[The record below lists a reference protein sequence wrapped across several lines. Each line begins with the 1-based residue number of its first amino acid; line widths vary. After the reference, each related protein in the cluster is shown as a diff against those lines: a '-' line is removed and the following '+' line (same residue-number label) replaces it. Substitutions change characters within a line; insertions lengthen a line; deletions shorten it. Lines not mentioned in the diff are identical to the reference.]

1 MRCASATLT
10 SSSIACRSPPIGSSR
25 CSTLGTEPP
34 LGTPSH
40 RPDLPSKGEWVSSV
54 DWRRNLAALWFAEF
68 TAIFGFSFAFPFLS
82 IFISQ
87 DLGVHPGRDLDLWTA
102 AAGSVSGLSMG
113 IASPIWGIMGDRFGR
128 KPMLLR
134 SMVGGA
140 VTVGLIYFVQTP
152 EQLVVLRFLQ
162 GATSGTVAAATALV
176 AVETPRNRV
185 GWALGVVTSAVA
197 LGGAIGPV
205 VGGLAASLLGLRLV
219 FLGGGILLLVSTIP
233 VFLVVRESPLRRRDP
248 KRLSTL
254 GLIDQRPGAR
264 RALAGLIGAQGLT
277 SVANSATQILVV
289 LRLLE
294 MVGGQAVA
302 AVTGVA
308 FGLSGIATSGAAIF
322 YTVVTRR
329 IGYVRT
335 TVIAAI
341 LMAVAIGL
349 IAVAPLVAVVVG
361 AVGLNGLL
369 SGVIIPATASMI
381 GLETPSEAQS
391 TVFGINASSVAFGFC
406 LGPLIAGGVAATEG
420 VPAAIGV
427 IAVIAL
433 GLAVLLA
440 VGTREPTR

>member
-1 MRCASATLT
+1 MHA
-10 SSSIACRSPPIGSSR
+10 G
-25 CSTLGTEPP
+25 
-34 LGTPSH
+34 
-40 RPDLPSKGEWVSSV
+40 
-54 DWRRNLAALWFAEF
+54 RN
-68 TAIFGFSFAFPFLS
+68 
-82 IFISQ
+82 
-87 DLGVHPGRDLDLWTA
+87 LDLWTA

-113 IASPIWGIMGDRFGR
+113 IASPIWGILGDRFGR

-140 VTVGLIYFVQTP
+140 ITVGVIYFVQTP
-152 EQLVVLRFLQ
+152 EQLVILRFLQ

-176 AVETPRNRV
+176 AVESPRNRV

-197 LGGAIGPV
+197 LGSAVGPV
-205 VGGLAASLLGLRLV
+205 IGGLAAALVGLRLV
-219 FLGGGILLLVSTIP
+219 FLGGGILLLLSTIP

-264 RALAGLIGAQGLT
+264 QALAGLIGAQGLT
-277 SVANSATQILVV
+277 SLANSATQILVV
-289 LRLLE
+289 LRLLD

-302 AVTGVA
+302 AITGVA

-329 IGYVRT
+329 IGYVRA

-341 LMAVAIGL
+341 LMSVAIAL
-349 IAVAPLVAVVVG
+349 IAVAPWIAVVVG

-391 TVFGINASSVAFGFC
+391 TIFGINASSVAFGMCF
-406 LGPLIAGGVAATEG
+406 GPLIAGGVAATEG

-440 VGTREPTR
+440 VGIREPTR